1 MLSSLTK
8 NTSGRSAGFIQAKL
22 NINQPGDSY
31 EQEADA
37 VADKVVGANIHTE
50 QQPFFKPAI
59 SPVQRKCQECEKED
73 KMQRKETSPKTGRE
87 SWVSS
92 QTENYIG
99 SLNGKGKPLDNA
111 ALSFFEPRMGYD
123 LSGVQLHT
131 DAAAS
136 TSAREINALAYTHG
150 NNIVFGQG
158 QYQPNTTDGKKLLAH
173 ELTHVIQQQNNIGLK
188 PVQRY
193 IPPGGNTTPNP
204 FAPPPVTNEVNE
216 HKTETISNAPD
227 PRWNNTFGWDSRF
240 QVVYDGN
247 TKRATIVSRLYCDVD
262 DSVKTGWKN
271 AIESRWGNG
280 QFQLEVWESCKPN
293 IVPID
298 VNIEWVTQPMLAH
311 YVIKPVGPGDPPI
324 PGKTVGAGGTADM
337 TAWSTTN
344 YSDVP
349 HEYGHML
356 GNPEEYFTT
365 NGIDYTYSGTKSGYR
380 DRGGGIMNNPSET
393 PSARHY
399 NLVRDA
405 FIKMMKAPPT
415 MTRVVQAG
423 SSNPPL
429 KTC

>member
-1 MLSSLTK
+1 MRPTPSSTLNTNKARPFFNGNVQPKLT
-8 NTSGRSAGFIQAKL
+8 
-22 NINQPGDSY
+22 INQPGDAY
-31 EQEADA
+31 EKEADA
-37 VADKVVGANIHTE
+37 MADKVMRMSYDNTE
-50 QQPFFKPAI
+50 QSFFKPAQNI
-59 SPVQRKCQECEKED
+59 QRKCQRCGEEAVKKKE
-73 KMQRKETSPKTGRE
+73 QAGETTGAPH
-87 SWVSS
+87 
-92 QTENYIG
+92 QTENYIH
-99 SLNGKGKPLDNA
+99 SLSGKGRPLDA
-111 ALSFFEPRMGYD
+111 GEKDFFEPKFGHD
-123 LSGVQLHT
+123 LSNVQLHT
-131 DAAAS
+131 DNEAS
-136 TSAREINALAYTHG
+136 QSAEQVNALAYTHG
-150 NNIVFGQG
+150 NNIVFRQG
-158 QYQPNTTDGKKLLAH
+158 EYNPGTDSGKRLMAH
-173 ELTHVIQQQNNIGLK
+173 ELTHVLQQQNATGTK

-204 FAPPPVTNEVNE
+204 FAPPPVTNEVND

-227 PRWNNTFGWDSRF
+227 ARWNNTFGWDSRF

-262 DSVKTGWKN
+262 DAVKTGWKN

-280 QFQLEVWESCKPN
+280 QFQLEVWEACKPN

-298 VNIEWVTQPMLAH
+298 VSVQWVTQPMLAH
-311 YVIKPVGPGDPPI
+311 YVIHPVRPGDPPI
-324 PGKTVGAGGTADM
+324 PDKTMGEGGTADM
-337 TAWSTTN
+337 TTWSTTN

-365 NGIDYTYSGTKSGYR
+365 NGIDYTYGRTKSGYR
-380 DRGGGIMNNPSET
+380 DRGGGIMNNPTEA

-415 MTRVVQAG
+415 MTRVMQAG
-423 SSNPPL
+423 GSNPPL